1 MNVLILPSFYTST
14 ELPVRG
20 IFFKEQALALQ
31 RNGQTVS
38 VAYVEPRSLCS
49 FAFHKIRENHFQTS
63 LSYEDGLPTLR
74 AHDWNLLTQT
84 SPGAYVWSWFS
95 EKLVDQF
102 IRRFGPPHI
111 IHAHNSL
118 WAGYTASKVTRTYN
132 IPFVIT
138 EHSTGF
144 PLNSLSTMEKY
155 FAKKSFSKADAI
167 ICVSQGLAN
176 AVQPYCPKRH
186 ITVVPNV
193 TQTDFFILPPQ
204 RPQTPPFVF
213 LGVAH
218 LVERKGFRTMINAF
232 AQVLHTNSNVRL
244 EIGGDGPE
252 RVKLHE
258 LCKTL
263 GIERSVLF
271 LGPLSREQVRDAMW
285 RAHAFV
291 LPSFLETFG
300 VVLLEAMSTG
310 LPVIATKCGGPEY
323 FVDSKSGVIIE
334 AGDEHSLAEAMQTV
348 MHSAHF
354 SAKCIRRRI
363 VDNFSEKV
371 FAESLMSIYEN
382 ILRDR
387 K

>member
-1 MNVLILPSFYTST
+1 MNVLVLPSFYTSA
-14 ELPVRG
+14 EWPVRG

-31 RNGQTVS
+31 RNGQCVS
-38 VAYVEPRSLCS
+38 VVYVEPRSLRS
-49 FAFHKIRENHFQTS
+49 FAFQKIRENHFQTS

-84 SPGAYVWSWFS
+84 TPGAYVWSWFS

-144 PLNSLSTMEKY
+144 PMNSLSTMEKY
-155 FAKKSFSKADAI
+155 FAKKSFAKADAI

-176 AVQPYCPKRH
+176 AVQPYCPKRN
-186 ITVVPNV
+186 IMVVPNV
-193 TQTDFFILPPQ
+193 IQTDFFYLPPQ
-204 RPQTPPFVF
+204 RSQTSPFVF
-213 LGVAH
+213 LGIAH
-218 LVERKGFRTMINAF
+218 LVERKGFRTLINAF
-232 AQVLHTNSNVRL
+232 AQVLRTNSNVCL

-252 RVKLHE
+252 REKLHE

-271 LGPLSREQVRDAMW
+271 LGSLTREQVRDALW

-291 LPSFLETFG
+291 LPSYLETFG

-323 FVDSKSGVIIE
+323 FVDSKSGIIIE
-334 AGDEHSLAEAMQTV
+334 PGDEQGLAEAMQTV
-348 MHSAHF
+348 MHSTHF
-354 SAKCIRRRI
+354 SADCIRRRI

-371 FAESLMSIYEN
+371 FAESLMGIYEN
-382 ILRDR
+382 VLRDR